1 LYIFGAKKIAM
12 HFIHRL
18 LPIGAALLLL
28 SGATMYAQESTSK
41 FSDKL
46 WYGGGVNLGIS
57 GSNGFNQFG
66 LGVSPMVGYK
76 FGEIFSAGPRVALN
90 YTHIRVRLFN
100 NEIATAN
107 PLSWAAGVFGRAKV
121 FRTIFAHVEYEL
133 EEQALAFISGNDLVI
148 QRQQRNNTYIGA
160 GYNSG
165 GIWASEIML
174 LYNVTP
180 VITDLRS
187 PFVVRFGFTYKF

>member
-1 LYIFGAKKIAM
+1 M
-12 HFIHRL
+12 HFTHRL
-18 LPIGAALLLL
+18 LPFLTALFLLPC
-28 SGATMYAQESTSK
+28 ATMYAQESTK

-57 GSNGFNQFG
+57 GSNGFNTFG
-66 LGVSPMVGYK
+66 LGIAPMVGYK
-76 FGEIFSAGPRVALN
+76 VGGPFSLGPRAALN
-90 YTHIRVRLFN
+90 YTHIRVRLLN

-107 PLSWAAGVFGRAKV
+107 PLSWSAGVFGRAKII
-121 FRTIFAHVEYEL
+121 RTIFAHVEYEL
-133 EEQALAFISGNDLVI
+133 EEQAFAVFQGNDIAI
-148 QRQQRNNTYIGA
+148 QRVQRNNTYIGG

-180 VITDLRS
+180 VVTDLRS

>member
-1 LYIFGAKKIAM
+1 M
-12 HFIHRL
+12 HFTHRL
-18 LPIGAALLLL
+18 LPLLTALFLL
-28 SGATMYAQESTSK
+28 SGTAMYAQETSK
-41 FSDKL
+41 FTDKL

-66 LGVSPMVGYK
+66 LGISPMVGYK
-76 FGEIFSAGPRVALN
+76 IGGPFSLGPRVGLN

-107 PLSWAAGVFGRAKV
+107 PLSWSAGVFGRAKV

-133 EEQALAFISGNDLVI
+133 EEQAQAFLSTTDIII
-148 QRQQRNNTYIGA
+148 QRTQRNNTYIGG

-165 GIWASEIML
+165 GVWASEIML
-174 LYNVTP
+174 LYNVTQE
-180 VITDLRS
+180 IDDFRN
-187 PFVVRFGFTYKF
+187 PFLVRFGFTYKF